1 MTTQSQR
8 KEKLIITA
16 KSCKRTNKRRNVGLK
31 NSKHEVQLCISTFYI
46 VPKEKIEIDKA
57 FNQKN
62 TIPTTKHGEGNI
74 MLWGCFSAKGTGR
87 FVKINGIKRIIV
99 KYWS

>member
-8 KEKLIITA
+8 NEKLIMTA

-31 NSKHEVQLCISTFYI
+31 HSKHEVQLCISAFYI
-46 VPKEKIEIDKA
+46 VPKVKIGIDEA

-62 TIPTTKHGEGNI
+62 TIPTTKHGEGN
-74 MLWGCFSAKGTGR
+74 MLWRCFSAKATGR
-87 FVKINGIKRIIV
+87 FIKINGIKRIIV